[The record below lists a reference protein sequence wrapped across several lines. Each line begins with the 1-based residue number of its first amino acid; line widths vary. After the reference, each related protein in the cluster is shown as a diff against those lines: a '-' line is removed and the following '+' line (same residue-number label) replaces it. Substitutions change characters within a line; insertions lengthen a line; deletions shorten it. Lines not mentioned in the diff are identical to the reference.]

1 MSGSQSWSVRR
12 VAPVVALL
20 ALVPAAVFLFVR
32 GTPVVALALV
42 NVVLIAGS
50 VFVLLSTS
58 ESEAR
63 AGAGT
68 H

>member
-20 ALVPAAVFLFVR
+20 ALVPVAVFLFVR
-32 GTPVVALALV
+32 GTPAVALALV
-42 NVVLIAGS
+42 NVALIAGS
-50 VFVLLSTS
+50 VYVLLSAS
-58 ESEAR
+58 ESETR
-63 AGAGT
+63 AGAGP